1 MKNVEFKRNPLFTHQ
16 CRLFQDIRYYAENI
30 FVSLGNGI
38 YISYFCAPM
47 TVLKSNISLGTG
59 DKKLMLASRGAGAPW
74 CQKPSARNT
83 HFTWLPGVIPWSS
96 AAHVGLG
103 RWVHVP
109 RARVPKLIA
118 SSLHISQG
126 RGADK
131 GKVVTVMLA
140 RLWSRG
146 KRKYFDM
153 RFSEHYCVTLSLWFM
168 FIIYHG
174 SKSNRLII
182 VF

>member
-1 MKNVEFKRNPLFTHQ
+1 MANLFRNLRLEMYMKNVEFKRNPLFTHQ

-83 HFTWLPGVIPWSS
+83 HVLHLTSRSNPLVFSCSCGVGQ
-96 AAHVGLG
+96 VGSC
-103 RWVHVP
+103 
-109 RARVPKLIA
+109 A
-118 SSLHISQG
+118 QG
-126 RGADK
+126 
-131 GKVVTVMLA
+131 
-140 RLWSRG
+140 
-146 KRKYFDM
+146 
-153 RFSEHYCVTLSLWFM
+153 
-168 FIIYHG
+168 
-174 SKSNRLII
+174 
-182 VF
+182 